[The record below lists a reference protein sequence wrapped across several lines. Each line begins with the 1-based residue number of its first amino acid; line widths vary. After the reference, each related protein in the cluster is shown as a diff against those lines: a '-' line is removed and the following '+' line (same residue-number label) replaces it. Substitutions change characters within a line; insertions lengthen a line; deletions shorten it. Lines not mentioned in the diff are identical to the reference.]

1 MIDTLMLEKKYY
13 ELMGYPNVSIRED
26 ADAGVRWLQAES
38 RWPYQL
44 PTICWST
51 EQATRVMLLHKIN
64 VAFYSYG
71 VEAWH
76 NDGGSPTTTHGGV
89 IVCYHMDKSTR
100 AYFSDN
106 ETFNVAVLQAAVELL
121 ERNRK

>member
-13 ELMGYPNVSIRED
+13 ELMGYENVTVESED
-26 ADAGVRWLQAES
+26 GNTWLQS
-38 RWPYQL
+38 VDNCL

-64 VAFYSYG
+64 VRFYSYG

-76 NDGGSPTTTHGGV
+76 NDRGSSTTTGGGV
-89 IVCYHMDKSTR
+89 IVYYHKDKNTR

-121 ERNRK
+121 ERNKK